1 MNTTLDIIPYSR
13 DFHDDLVR
21 MITEVLDEF
30 GFDFGV
36 GGLER
41 DLEQLE
47 HGGRYHGTEE
57 GFWLLLDE
65 GRVIGSVAIRKKDGM
80 TCELKRLYLQGD
92 YRGQG
97 LGQKLYEF
105 AEECARAARYKK
117 IWLDS
122 SRRFKKAK
130 ALYLR
135 NGFTL
140 IEELDNAWEDS
151 VYEKAL

>member
-1 MNTTLDIIPYSR
+1 
-13 DFHDDLVR
+13 
-21 MITEVLDEF
+21 
-30 GFDFGV
+30 
-36 GGLER
+36 
-41 DLEQLE
+41 
-47 HGGRYHGTEE
+47 
-57 GFWLLLDE
+57 
-65 GRVIGSVAIRKKDGM
+65 M

-97 LGQKLYEF
+97 LGQKLYES
-105 AEECARAARYKK
+105 AEEFARTAGYKK